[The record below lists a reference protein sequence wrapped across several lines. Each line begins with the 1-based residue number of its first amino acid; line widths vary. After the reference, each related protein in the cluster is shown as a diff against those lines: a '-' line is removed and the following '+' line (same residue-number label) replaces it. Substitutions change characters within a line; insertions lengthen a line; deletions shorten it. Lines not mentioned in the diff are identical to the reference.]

1 MDLIEQ
7 HRRSLDLWRR
17 TVESVGPQDWD
28 SPTPCSEWNVRDLV
42 NHVVGED
49 RWTGPL
55 MEGRMIADVGDALD
69 GDLLGS
75 DPKASA
81 VRAADEAE
89 TAVTD
94 RLPTDPV
101 VHLSYGDE
109 KAAEYVAQLVADHLI
124 HSWDLAAAVGADR
137 ELDPSLVDEVARWFA
152 DREDMYR
159 SGGVVAQRPDVA
171 ADTPQDRLLVAGGRD
186 PRWSA
191 G

>member
-1 MDLIEQ
+1 VDLIEQ
-7 HRRSLDLWRR
+7 HRRSLDQWRR
-17 TVESVGPQDWD
+17 TIESVGPQDWD
-28 SPTPCSEWNVRDLV
+28 SPTPCSEWTVRDLV

-49 RWTGPL
+49 RWTAPL
-55 MEGRMIADVGDALD
+55 MTGRSIADMGDALD

-81 VRAADEAE
+81 RAAADEAE
-89 TAVTD
+89 SVVAEK
-94 RLPTDPV
+94 LPEKPV

-109 KAAEYVAQLVADHLI
+109 QGAEYVRQLIADHLI

-137 ELDPSLVDEVARWFA
+137 NLDPGLVADVTRWFA

-159 SGGVVAQRPDVA
+159 SAGMLADRPDVA
-171 ADTPQDRLLVAGGRD
+171 ADSPQDRLLVAGGRD

>member
-7 HRRSLDLWRR
+7 HRRSLDQWRR
-17 TVESVGPQDWD
+17 TIESVGPQDWD
-28 SPTPCSEWNVRDLV
+28 SPTPCSEWTVRDLV

-49 RWTGPL
+49 RWTAPL
-55 MEGRMIADVGDALD
+55 MTGRSIADMGDALD

-81 VRAADEAE
+81 RAAADEAE
-89 TAVTD
+89 SVVAEK
-94 RLPTDPV
+94 LPEKPV

-109 KAAEYVAQLVADHLI
+109 QGAEYVRQLIADHLI

-137 ELDPSLVDEVARWFA
+137 NLDPGLVADVTRWFA

-159 SGGVVAQRPDVA
+159 SAGMLADRPDVA
-171 ADTPQDRLLVAGGRD
+171 ADSPQDRLLVAGGRD